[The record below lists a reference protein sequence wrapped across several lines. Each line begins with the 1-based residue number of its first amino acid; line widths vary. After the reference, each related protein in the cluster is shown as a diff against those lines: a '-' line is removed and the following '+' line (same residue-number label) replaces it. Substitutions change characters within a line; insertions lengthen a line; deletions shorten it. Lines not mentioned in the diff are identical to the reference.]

1 MTIATSHPSCPVAEP
16 PVTETPIMAAA
27 PQAQHLPRGIVTA
40 TIGHL
45 VEWYDW
51 YCYVTLSLYFAHVFF
66 PDQSPTA
73 QLLNTAGIF
82 AIGFIMRPLGAWLLG
97 LYADLRGRKAAML
110 LSVSLMCFG
119 SLIVALVPGYATIG
133 YAAPAL
139 LIVARLLQGLSLG
152 GEYGTSATYL
162 SEIAHADRR
171 AFYGSF
177 LYVMAIFG
185 QLLALGSLAIL
196 QFAIL
201 SPEQLNAWGWRIP
214 FLLGAVGAVVVLF
227 VRRNM
232 AETQIFEEKEERVEE
247 RGTWAAVRRHKLTF
261 LMAMGI
267 NVGGTVAFYTYSAYS
282 QKFLV
287 NTVGFSAK
295 QSTLICTAALFLFM
309 LAQPVFGMI
318 ADRIG
323 RRPVLL
329 WFGILGTFGTV
340 PIMSTLAQ
348 THSPLVA
355 FLLILAGLLIVSG
368 FTATTAV
375 VKTELFPTE
384 IRAMGVSVCQ
394 AVTASLLGG
403 TAEFVALKL
412 KLAGHESWFYW
423 YVSLCCAVSLLVYLA
438 MKETRN
444 AALRAKTPV
453 G

>member
-1 MTIATSHPSCPVAEP
+1 MP
-16 PVTETPIMAAA
+16 AA
-27 PQAQHLPRGIVTA
+27 PMEARAHRLPRGIVTA

-51 YCYVTLSLYFAHVFF
+51 YCYVTLSLYFAHIFF
-66 PDQSPTA
+66 PDQAPTA

-97 LYADLRGRKAAML
+97 LYADRRGRKGAML

-119 SLIVALVPGYATIG
+119 SLIVALVPGYASIG

-139 LIVARLLQGLSLG
+139 LIFARLLQGLSLG

-162 SEIAHADRR
+162 SEIARPDRR

-177 LYVMAIFG
+177 LYVMAILG
-185 QLLALGSLAIL
+185 QLLALGSLALL
-196 QFAIL
+196 QFVIL
-201 SPEQLNAWGWRIP
+201 TPDQLNAWGWRIP

-232 AETQIFEEKEERVEE
+232 AETEIFEEKEAKARE

-267 NVGGTVAFYTYSAYS
+267 NVGGTVAFYTFSAYS

-287 NTVGFSAK
+287 NSAGFSAK

-309 LAQPVFGMI
+309 LAQPLFGII

-329 WFGILGTFGTV
+329 WFGLLGTFGTV
-340 PIMSTLAQ
+340 PIMTALAE
-348 THSPLVA
+348 TRSPIIA

-384 IRAMGVSVCQ
+384 IRAMGVSICQ
-394 AVTASLLGG
+394 AITASLLGG
-403 TAEFVALKL
+403 TAEVVALQL

-423 YVSLCCAVSLLVYLA
+423 YVSFCCAVSLLVYLA
-438 MKETRN
+438 MKETRA
-444 AALRAKTPV
+444 AALRAEVPV
-453 G
+453 A